1 MKNRYD
7 FKKYAILYVDNEE
20 LALKYFGESYA
31 DEFRFYTANNA
42 TDGLKILENHGDE
55 IAILISEQRMPGEKG
70 VQFLERARIMRP
82 RIVRILITA
91 FADFSVTID
100 AINLG
105 SVFRYLS
112 KPIQVEDMRTTLH
125 RAMEFFIL
133 QQERDH
139 LLQEKLS
146 TLQNLL
152 IIDRIMSL
160 AVVSAGI
167 SQSLNNALP
176 ALTSFLN
183 LTPGR
188 QEQQLLDLTQLSNPS
203 FWRDYHGQVVEQ
215 SRNIAQLIGSLNLSQ
230 KHQEEFAAESA
241 LQNAIESNRS
251 QFVEQNVALRFAIT
265 GPLPCLHS
273 SPEIFNQMIS
283 LLLKA
288 ESALTPAGDSV
299 TVIAKTRDEGL
310 QLTLTSTGSDLTP
323 ELLGTIFDP
332 FMMTTD
338 VSDTRVLTLMGAF
351 FLAYHLGGRITTQH
365 GAGGQVIELHLPA
378 QISSPT
384 TGPESGRD
392 FITHVLMNDTL
403 WERLLPN
410 G

>member
-1 MKNRYD
+1 MQNQHD
-7 FKKYAILYVDNEE
+7 SKKYAILYVDDEE
-20 LALKYFGESYA
+20 MALKYFRESYA
-31 DEFRFYTANNA
+31 DEFRFYTATNA
-42 TDGLKILENHGDE
+42 ADGLKILENHGDE
-55 IAILISEQRMPGEKG
+55 IAILISDQRMASEKG
-70 VQFLERARIMRP
+70 VQLLERARIMRP
-82 RIVRILITA
+82 SVIRILISA
-91 FADFSVTID
+91 YADFSVT
-100 AINLG
+100 AHTVNLG
-105 SVFRYLS
+105 SIFRYLS
-112 KPIQVEDMRTTLH
+112 KPIQVEDLRTTLH

-152 IIDRIMSL
+152 IIDRIISL
-160 AVVSAGI
+160 AVVSAGM
-167 SQSLNNALP
+167 SQSLSNALP

-188 QEQQLLDLTQLSNPS
+188 RQHQLLDLTQLSNPS

-215 SRNIAQLIGSLNLSQ
+215 SRNIAQLIGSLTLSQ
-230 KHQEEFAAESA
+230 KHKEEFAAEPA
-241 LQNAIESNRS
+241 LQNAIESNQS
-251 QFVEQNVALRFAIT
+251 QFVEQNVALKFTIT
-265 GPLPCLHS
+265 GPLPSLHS
-273 SPEIFNQMIS
+273 SAATFNQMMS

-299 TVIAKTRDEGL
+299 TVIAKARDEGL
-310 QLTLTSTGSDLTP
+310 QLTFTATGSDLTP
-323 ELLGTIFDP
+323 ELLGTVFDP

-338 VSDTRVLTLMGAF
+338 ASGTGVLPLMGAF
-351 FLAYHLGGRITTQH
+351 FLAYHLGGRITTQQ
-365 GAGGQVIELHLPA
+365 GADGQVIELNLPA
-378 QISSPT
+378 QNSFPA

-392 FITHVLMNDTL
+392 FITNVLMNDTL